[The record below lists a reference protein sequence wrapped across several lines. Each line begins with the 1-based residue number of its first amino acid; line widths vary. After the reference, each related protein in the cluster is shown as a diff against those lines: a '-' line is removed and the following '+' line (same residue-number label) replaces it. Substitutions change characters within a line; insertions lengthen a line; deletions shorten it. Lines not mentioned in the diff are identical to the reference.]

1 MKIVILGAGQVG
13 STIAESLCADH
24 DITVIDNDA
33 KAINKLQNKFDL
45 RAIWGHAVDPRI
57 LKEAGLE
64 TADMLIAVTSSDESN
79 IIACQ
84 IALMMFGTKIKIARI
99 RNSELQPF
107 ADLFDSQH
115 KPIDLVINPAELV
128 VRQLLEQIKHPM
140 FSAIWSFAPDS
151 QVKIVSISIAPLSP
165 LNQESMDEIQERLSQ
180 ANIKANLVGVSRD
193 QKLYFPAE
201 IVEIKSYDELV
212 LCCEVNELNKVAK
225 ILLGN
230 VNEDHK
236 RIMIAGAGRIGRALA
251 KNLESGSQVKLIEVS
266 NQFSKKAA
274 NDLTDSLVLLGDAT
288 DADLLKQENI
298 ESMDI
303 FCSVTNEDDNNI
315 MSALLAKRM
324 GAKHT
329 IALVNQQLYAHY
341 LSERSPDVD
350 ITISPQYI
358 TGSKLLRVL
367 YKNTFENIY
376 PIFYGVGYLLEIT
389 LSKDTSNIK
398 APKSYRLVA
407 VLRGAELLFNFGKD
421 FKFTLGDHLIYLV
434 KGKKELGYFVNLDD
448 ATWV

>member
-1 MKIVILGAGQVG
+1 MKIIILGAGQVG

-45 RAIWGHAVDPRI
+45 RAILGHAVDPRT

-84 IALMMFGTKIKIARI
+84 IALLMFGTKIKIARI
-99 RNSELQPF
+99 RNSELQNF
-107 ADLFDSQH
+107 ADLFATEQ
-115 KPIDLVINPAELV
+115 KPINLVINPAELV
-128 VRQLLEQIKHPM
+128 VKQLLEQIKHPM
-140 FSAIWSFAPDS
+140 FSAIWNFAPKNN
-151 QVKIVSISIAPLSP
+151 VKVVSISIAPLSA
-165 LNQESMDEIQERLSQ
+165 LNQKSIEEVKEKLFGAKINAS
-180 ANIKANLVGVSRD
+180 LVAVSRD
-193 QKLYFPAE
+193 QKLYFPE
-201 IVEIKSYDELV
+201 EVSELKSYDELV
-212 LCCEVNELNKVAK
+212 ICCEVNELNKIAK
-225 ILLGN
+225 TLLGN

-251 KNLESGSQVKLIEVS
+251 KNLEASSQIKLIEVS

-274 NDLTDSLVLLGDAT
+274 NDLSDSLVLLGDAT

-298 ESMDI
+298 ENMDI

-358 TGSKLLRVL
+358 TGSKLLKVL

-376 PIFYGVGYLLEIT
+376 PIFYGAGHLLEV
-389 LSKDTSNIK
+389 LPAKKNSNLK
-398 APKSYRLVA
+398 LPKSYRLVA
-407 VLRGAELLFNFGKD
+407 VLRNEKLLFHFDKE
-421 FKFTLGDHLIYLV
+421 FKFVPEDHLIYLL
-434 KGKKELGYFVNLDD
+434 KGKKDLGLFTNLDN
-448 ATWV
+448 AAWV